1 MNIDYSD
8 FGKNIL
14 TRDAEGNF
22 YRLKIENDDWADSP
36 REWDNLG
43 HMICWHRNYNLG
55 DGHNY
60 SDPEDMWRDLVRK
73 YISGDD
79 LIQYALSGKG
89 SVLLEKVKDED
100 GEESYE
106 LYWYG
111 YISFCSEKQS
121 PSWCLEKVYDTDN
134 LDDLK
139 SGWYLEDDIIDNLSI
154 SDCET
159 LLEGKVFYYP
169 LYLYDHSG
177 ITMSIGSFGDPWDSG
192 QVGWIYCTKDDIE
205 KEYNSFTQKDIDTA
219 MSVME
224 SEVEVY
230 DQYLRGDVYWY
241 SRDSFIGGKIGDES
255 VRPEDVLED
264 DCFWRTEDSC
274 GGFFGDD
281 VETNGMS
288 EYWPEGLEA
297 V

>member
-121 PSWCLEKVYDTDN
+121 PSWCLEKV
-134 LDDLK
+134 
-139 SGWYLEDDIIDNLSI
+139 S
-154 SDCET
+154 T
-159 LLEGKVFYYP
+159 L
-169 LYLYDHSG
+169 
-177 ITMSIGSFGDPWDSG
+177 
-192 QVGWIYCTKDDIE
+192 
-205 KEYNSFTQKDIDTA
+205 
-219 MSVME
+219 
-224 SEVEVY
+224 
-230 DQYLRGDVYWY
+230 
-241 SRDSFIGGKIGDES
+241 
-255 VRPEDVLED
+255 
-264 DCFWRTEDSC
+264 
-274 GGFFGDD
+274 
-281 VETNGMS
+281 
-288 EYWPEGLEA
+288 
-297 V
+297 